1 MLQPILIVGTG
12 ALACYFAAKIS
23 ASGQKVMILGSWKD
37 SLAALK
43 IEGVRFIDS
52 DNLEYD
58 YPVEVTNDPNDCKGS
73 LIALV
78 LVKSWQTRTA
88 AQQLCQCLDD
98 SGVILTLQNG
108 LGNNEILSEYLGEQR
123 VIIGST
129 TIGVSII
136 EPGCVKLNGN
146 GGIIL
151 GSHANLDLVQHM
163 LTKAGFFV
171 DVQENINDLLWGKL
185 IINAAINP
193 ITALMQVK
201 NGLLEYNPSAL
212 ELVNN
217 VINES
222 VRVANALSIR
232 LPYNDPYK
240 KVIDVIHS
248 TSENTSSMLYD
259 RIRNAPTEIDAIN
272 GSIINY
278 GKKLGIATPYN
289 QALYALVKAHYE
301 LKQEL
306 IRSK

>member
-23 ASGQKVMILGSWKD
+23 ASGQKVMILGSWKE
-37 SLAALK
+37 SLAAIK
-43 IEGVRFIDS
+43 IKGIRLIDS
-52 DNLEYD
+52 DNLEYN
-58 YPVEVTNDPNDCKGS
+58 YPVDVTNDPNDCKGS
-73 LIALV
+73 LITLV

-88 AQQLCQCLDD
+88 AQHLSQCLDD
-98 SGVILTLQNG
+98 SGVALTLQNG

-123 VIIGST
+123 VIVGST
-129 TIGVSII
+129 TIGVSIV
-136 EPGCVKLNGN
+136 EPGSVKLNGN
-146 GGIIL
+146 GGITL
-151 GSHANLDLVQHM
+151 GSRADLDLVQHM
-163 LTKAGFFV
+163 LTKAGFSIN
-171 DVQENINDLLWGKL
+171 VQENINDLLWGKL

-193 ITALMQVK
+193 ITALLQIK
-201 NGLLEYNPSAL
+201 NGLLEYNPSTM
-212 ELVNN
+212 ELINN

-232 LPYNDPYK
+232 LPYTDPYK
-240 KVIDVIHS
+240 KIVDVIHS

-259 RIRNAPTEIDAIN
+259 WMRNAPTEIDAIN

-301 LKQEL
+301 LKEDL
-306 IRSK
+306 IRSE